1 MNDDFFAPPTFKPD
15 EALLQLKRTLR
26 DIRSLS
32 ERANA
37 YSLQGQVVLA
47 LSVADGK
54 LCARLAKRP
63 AHSPEWESRECKSS
77 AEVRSLQDEIKRRVA
92 RWTDETP

>member
-1 MNDDFFAPPTFKPD
+1 MNDDFFAPPAFKPD
-15 EALLQLKRTLR
+15 EALLQLKRALR

-37 YSLQGQVVLA
+37 YSLQGQTVLT
-47 LSVADGK
+47 LRVEEGK

-63 AHSPEWESRECKSS
+63 AHSPEWESRDCKNS
-77 AEVRSLQDEIKRRVA
+77 AEVRGLQDEIKRRVA
-92 RWTDETP
+92 RWTDEAP